1 MIFESKGG
9 CAHQI
14 TLAKVDY
21 LVFATHQRLNMFE
34 YLTLEKP
41 DICIMGSGAHLHDD
55 GDMYSVVARLETGL
69 AEFRAQH
76 GNKTKFIWKVRS
88 PYQSHR

>member
-14 TLAKVDY
+14 TLARVDY
-21 LVFATHQRLNMFE
+21 LVFATHQDFDLFQFLGSE
-34 YLTLEKP
+34 SP
-41 DICIMGSGAHLHDD
+41 DICIMGAGAHMHDD
-55 GDMYSVVARLETGL
+55 GDMYTVVARLDTGL
-69 AEFRAQH
+69 AQFRAQH

-88 PYQSHR
+88 PYQRHR